1 MEGMIRKEVTYLIKS
16 MFGNNFKGGNR
27 ISSEGLVPHL
37 PFELLIFHLPKYEDD
52 IISSTSFLVFFFFH
66 SIISYSLLLSIELS
80 NTTLLI
86 SYFKKNLVI

>member
-52 IISSTSFLVFFFFH
+52 IISSTSFLVFFFFSFYYKLLS
-66 SIISYSLLLSIELS
+66 SIIYR
-80 NTTLLI
+80 TLKHNPINIL
-86 SYFKKNLVI
+86 F